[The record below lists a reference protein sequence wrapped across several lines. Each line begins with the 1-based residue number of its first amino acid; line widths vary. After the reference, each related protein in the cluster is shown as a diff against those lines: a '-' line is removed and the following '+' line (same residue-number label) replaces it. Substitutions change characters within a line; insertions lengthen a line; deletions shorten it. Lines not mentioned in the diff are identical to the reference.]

1 MNQEFLEKT
10 IEDQLIQRILRVL
23 TEITEATP
31 YQIEKRTEM
40 PHATVHKKID
50 QALKAN
56 LIRVR
61 KEGKFR
67 TGLQTRTYELTPY
80 GLIVYLNNYF
90 KDCFLNNK
98 KPEITKEISEKINEL
113 LFKNWKA
120 FLRYVPEGYA
130 LALLSR
136 IVDVLC
142 LRAYKNTEQLFL
154 EEFIAWLG
162 VPTIREPLIWEE
174 GYFPTDEVIA
184 FLDSEPDL
192 KETFSKQINEEI
204 EGLKVMLTHWQG
216 IREKIHKPAKK
227 AAKKPAKQAT

>member
-1 MNQEFLEKT
+1 MNQEMLEKT
-10 IEDQLIQRILRVL
+10 IEDQLIQRILTVL
-23 TEITEATP
+23 AEVNEATP

-56 LIRVR
+56 LIRVK

-90 KDCFLNNK
+90 NDCFINKK

-113 LFKNWKA
+113 LFKKWKA

-174 GYFPTDEVIA
+174 GYFPADEVIA
-184 FLDSEPDL
+184 FLDSEPEL

-216 IREKIHKPAKK
+216 IREKIHKPVKK

>member
-1 MNQEFLEKT
+1 MNEEKLEKT
-10 IEDQLIQRILRVL
+10 IEDQLIQRILTVL
-23 TEITEATP
+23 AEVNEATP

-56 LIRVR
+56 LIRIK

-90 KDCFLNNK
+90 NECFINKK
-98 KPEITKEISEKINEL
+98 KPEITKEISEKINGL
-113 LFKNWKA
+113 LFKKWKA

-136 IVDVLC
+136 IVDALC
-142 LRAYKNTEQLFL
+142 LCAYKNKEQLFL
-154 EEFIAWLG
+154 QEFIAWLG
-162 VPTIREPLIWEE
+162 VPTIREPIIWEE
-174 GYFPTDEVIA
+174 GHFPADEVIA
-184 FLDSEPDL
+184 FLDREPKL
-192 KETFSKQINEEI
+192 KEIFARQINEEI
-204 EGLKVMLTHWQG
+204 EGLRVTLAHWQNMQ
-216 IREKIHKPAKK
+216 EKIHRHARKTM
-227 AAKKPAKQAT
+227 KKPNTQKT

>member
-1 MNQEFLEKT
+1 MNEEFLEKT
-10 IEDQLIQRILRVL
+10 IEDQLIQRILSAL
-23 TEITEATP
+23 TEVSEATP

-56 LIRVR
+56 LIQVK

-67 TGLQTRTYELTPY
+67 TGLQTRIYELTPY

-90 KDCFLNNK
+90 KECFHNKK
-98 KPEITKEISEKINEL
+98 KPEITKEISEKINAL
-113 LFKNWKA
+113 LFNKWKA

-136 IVDVLC
+136 IVDALC
-142 LRAYKNTEQLFL
+142 LRAYKNTENLFL

-174 GYFPTDEVIA
+174 GYFPADEVIA
-184 FLDSEPDL
+184 FLNSEPEL
-192 KETFSKQINEEI
+192 KEAFAGQINEEI
-204 EGLKVMLTHWQG
+204 EGLRATLTHWQN
-216 IREKIHKPAKK
+216 IKEKIHKPARKT
-227 AAKKPAKQAT
+227 AKKPIRQAT

>member
-1 MNQEFLEKT
+1 MNEETLEKT
-10 IEDQLIQRILRVL
+10 IEDQLIQKILSVL
-23 TEITEATP
+23 TEVTEATP
-31 YQIEKRTEM
+31 YQIEKRTQM

-56 LIRVR
+56 LIRVK

-67 TGLQTRTYELTPY
+67 TGLQTKTYELTPY

-90 KDCFLNNK
+90 KDCFLNKK
-98 KPEITKEISEKINEL
+98 KPEITKEISEKINTL
-113 LFKNWKA
+113 LFKKWKA

-136 IVDVLC
+136 IVDTLC
-142 LRAYKNTEQLFL
+142 LRAYKNTEKLFF

-162 VPTIREPLIWEE
+162 VPTIREPIIWEE
-174 GYFPTDEVIA
+174 GDFPADEVIA
-184 FLDSEPDL
+184 FLNSEPEL
-192 KETFSKQINEEI
+192 KETFAMQINEEI

-227 AAKKPAKQAT
+227 AAKKPAKQKA